1 VSGACH
7 DFPGSR
13 SPRKVPARFK
23 RILYAIS
30 VEDNLVLRKF
40 GHDQNP
46 GKIMKKLQLFI
57 LALCV
62 VALLQGCDN
71 KNSGTANGASQKKL
85 RLAFV
90 GSSADDFWTIVRL
103 GCDGAAR
110 QLSDVD
116 LDFRIPANRTAEA
129 QQEILSD
136 LVARGVDGI
145 AISPI
150 DAENQTEFLNNIAT
164 HTLLVCAD
172 SDAEKSK
179 RACYIGTDNVAAGK
193 QTAELLKTALPQG
206 GKIILFVGYPNA
218 QNAKDRIQGIQN
230 GLAGSNIQII
240 DTLADGTKSA
250 VALKNAQ
257 DALAKYSDLA
267 GMVGL
272 YSYDG
277 PAILTAVRGAGKT
290 GQVKIVCFD
299 EDSDTLAG
307 IAAGD
312 IYGTIVQRPYDIG
325 REAIIRMD
333 KYLRGDKTQLSDGK
347 ILIPA
352 HAVTKDNVAAI
363 QASLKVIL
371 QP

>member
-1 VSGACH
+1 MTTH
-7 DFPGSR
+7 
-13 SPRKVPARFK
+13 SPN
-23 RILYAIS
+23 S
-30 VEDNLVLRKF
+30 
-40 GHDQNP
+40 
-46 GKIMKKLQLFI
+46 IMKKLHLFI
-57 LALCV
+57 VALCV
-62 VALLQGCDN
+62 VALFQGCDN

-90 GSSADDFWTIVRL
+90 GGSSDDFWSIVRL

-110 QLSDVD
+110 QLRDVD
-116 LDFRIPANRTAEA
+116 LDFRVPANRTAEA

-136 LVARGVDGI
+136 LVAGGVDGI

-150 DAENQTEFLNNIAT
+150 DAENQTDFLNHIAAK
-164 HTLLVCAD
+164 TLLVCAD

-179 RACYIGTDNVAAGK
+179 RTCYIGTDNVAAGK
-193 QTAELLKTALPQG
+193 QAAELLKAVLSQG

-218 QNAKDRIQGIQN
+218 QNTKDRIQGIQN
-230 GLAGSNIQII
+230 ELAGSNIQII

-250 VALKNAQ
+250 IAQKNAE
-257 DALAKYSDLA
+257 DALAKYPDLA

-277 PAILTAVRGAGKT
+277 PAILIAVRSAGKV

-312 IYGTIVQRPYDIG
+312 IYGTIVQRPYEIG
-325 REAIIRMD
+325 RQAIIRMD
-333 KYLRGDKTQLSDGK
+333 KYLHGDKTQLSGGK

-352 HAVTKDNVAAI
+352 HVVTKDNVAGF